1 MSSTWGRHAPPT
13 PINAL
18 NHDVFLDIFHWYRLG
33 NTTNGF
39 DRGWKL
45 ERWWFKLIH
54 VCRTWRNL
62 ILASPTSLDLHLVC
76 TYGTPVT
83 TMLTHSPPL
92 PLIIYYPGGLGAL
105 TGEDVEDVLFL
116 LQHRERVRRIHIE
129 APAES
134 LLDSMDGE
142 YPVLQHL
149 VIRSHTRKRRAMEV
163 RAKLQAPLLRH
174 LTLSDVRLPVGSELL
189 IRAEGLV
196 MLELLDVADSLEAH
210 PGYLVAQLAR
220 MAQLERLVV
229 HFRTALPNRK
239 VERAL
244 SSARTT
250 RAALPRLKLLSF
262 RGGSAYLEGILS
274 RINAPSLQ
282 TLSLNFFA
290 QLSFDLPCLVH
301 FVSAAQE
308 PSLSSTAYAEGDGT
322 RFQFEAAKL
331 DFDAEAACLLLYSR
345 ATDPGQAGTITN
357 QVQLRVSC
365 RTLDWQ
371 LAVFAQICGA
381 LAPLLER
388 VERLTLGLHISHASS
403 DANSSPDMDVD
414 SDRAQWHTLLRA
426 FGSTK
431 TLELAGPRAQH
442 LRWSLLPFPAE
453 LLPALQK
460 LLGGNE
466 ELPASNEE
474 LPASNEE
481 LPADNGELLGSD
493 GELLGGIRGRNRGVG
508 VTFRKNFKNIG
519 RAYRE
524 QATTLI
530 EICRLYVDTHSQTY
544 TDNDKLQNVL
554 QLADAALSAAGRAG
568 KGTTA
573 EATGAFERV
582 QEEIKRF
589 GPPPP
594 PRKGT
599 PGSHRK
605 KLLDPSTALESAS
618 KKDEKSTNTISKV
631 KSAFKAPIPSRNTK
645 KVNFVIVESLPHKE
659 RDDQLIIHQIID
671 NSTTAAE
678 IVWGFSCFPEKSTYR
693 ITPKIVSKQNPHFYL
708 HLSKDAASFDSKFHK
723 DPLKDFSRG
732 FRHGD
737 KIFVVL
743 DKSCRL
749 FLDAAKPY
757 VPRIFG
763 NLWKPHETV
772 ILKDAGGI
780 LDSEDFVLRNIG
792 ESQDY
797 WYRPSI
803 TDSSQRPVGLGYSG
817 ADSGIVNTPFAN
829 ARAVIHA
836 AVRAQGVDLLIRDRS
851 RPLPPADSGWKLLP
865 SPEASLRIQAPEDQ
879 TIPRL
884 PATHLPQL
892 EYPNPNSSAPSI
904 GSSTLFATSTESNT
918 SGVSPNMRANA
929 LNLSIAG
936 SQVELLTGTLPTP
949 PSAPPA
955 SLMIPSPMPG
965 PDRELL
971 SVPRIRR
978 KDWFR
983 AYVYDYDP

>member
-13 PINAL
+13 AINAL

-116 LQHRERVRRIHIE
+116 LHHRERVRRIHIE

-149 VIRSHTRKRRAMEV
+149 VIRSHPGKRRAMEL

-210 PGYLVAQLAR
+210 PAYLVAQLAR

-262 RGGSAYLEGILS
+262 HGGSAYLEGILS

-290 QLSFDLPCLVH
+290 QLSFDLPCLVR

-357 QVQLRVSC
+357 PIQLRVRC

-388 VERLTLGLHISHASS
+388 VKRLTLDLHTSHPNP
-403 DANSSPDMDVD
+403 DANSSSDLDLD
-414 SDRAQWHTLLRA
+414 SECAQWHGLLRA
-426 FGSTK
+426 FGGTN

-442 LRWSLLPFPAE
+442 LRRSLLPLPAE
-453 LLPALQK
+453 LLPALQELLGGSEE

-466 ELPASNEE
+466 ELLEGNVELQGGNEE
-474 LPASNEE
+474 LREGDWERFGGNWDPLFSN
-481 LPADNGELLGSD
+481 PSA
-493 GELLGGIRGRNRGVG
+493 
-508 VTFRKNFKNIG
+508 FRKYFKKIG

-530 EICRLYVDTHSQTY
+530 EICRLYIETYPETY
-544 TDNDKLQNVL
+544 TLNDGLQNVL
-554 QLADAALSAAGRAG
+554 RLADDAVIAAGRAR
-568 KGTTA
+568 KGTTS
-573 EATGAFERV
+573 EATNAFARV
-582 QEEIKRF
+582 EEEIKLF
-589 GPPPP
+589 DY
-594 PRKGT
+594 PRRT
-599 PGSHRK
+599 PGGHRK
-605 KLLDPSTALESAS
+605 RLFSPSTALESAS
-618 KKDEKSTNTISKV
+618 KKDEMSARTLSKV
-631 KSAFKAPIPSRNTK
+631 KSAFKAPIPSGATK
-645 KVNFVIVESLPHKE
+645 KVDFVIVESPHERRDYLP
-659 RDDQLIIHQIID
+659 IIHR
-671 NSTTAAE
+671 
-678 IVWGFSCFPEKSTYR
+678 SCPTC
-693 ITPKIVSKQNPHFYL
+693 
-708 HLSKDAASFDSKFHK
+708 
-723 DPLKDFSRG
+723 
-732 FRHGD
+732 FR
-737 KIFVVL
+737 
-743 DKSCRL
+743 C
-749 FLDAAKPY
+749 
-757 VPRIFG
+757 
-763 NLWKPHETV
+763 
-772 ILKDAGGI
+772 
-780 LDSEDFVLRNIG
+780 FVLLQERN
-792 ESQDY
+792 
-797 WYRPSI
+797 R
-803 TDSSQRPVGLGYSG
+803 
-817 ADSGIVNTPFAN
+817 GI
-829 ARAVIHA
+829 
-836 AVRAQGVDLLIRDRS
+836 
-851 RPLPPADSGWKLLP
+851 
-865 SPEASLRIQAPEDQ
+865 
-879 TIPRL
+879 
-884 PATHLPQL
+884 
-892 EYPNPNSSAPSI
+892 
-904 GSSTLFATSTESNT
+904 
-918 SGVSPNMRANA
+918 
-929 LNLSIAG
+929 
-936 SQVELLTGTLPTP
+936 
-949 PSAPPA
+949 
-955 SLMIPSPMPG
+955 
-965 PDRELL
+965 
-971 SVPRIRR
+971 
-978 KDWFR
+978 
-983 AYVYDYDP
+983 